1 MAAQPEVKGYDGW
14 KFLGWDF
21 DVSCVTRS
29 ITATAQYEVPVCTAT
44 FVIDGAK
51 GRHVGGGDMK
61 QSLAYGNSPV
71 PPGVKGYKDKGY
83 TFVGWSPAIAPM
95 TRSQTYTAVFSK

>member
-1 MAAQPEVKGYDGW
+1 MRAAARKIPRLAIAIAALSLAPAALAENYTVW
-14 KFLGWDF
+14 
-21 DVSCVTRS
+21 
-29 ITATAQYEVPVCTAT
+29 
-44 FVIDGAK
+44 
-51 GRHVGGGDMK
+51 
-61 QSLAYGNSPV
+61 LAYGNSPV